1 MARIPL
7 VSLLSS
13 VYTVN
18 ESIYVEVA
26 VTFIFFYKVAQ
37 VPWSN
42 ASVNG
47 RLHLLRDS
55 EQRHDSNVLR
65 PSHIVK

>member
-47 RLHLLRDS
+47 RLHLLATVN
-55 EQRHDSNVLR
+55 NVTTVMYYAR
-65 PSHIVK
+65 RTS